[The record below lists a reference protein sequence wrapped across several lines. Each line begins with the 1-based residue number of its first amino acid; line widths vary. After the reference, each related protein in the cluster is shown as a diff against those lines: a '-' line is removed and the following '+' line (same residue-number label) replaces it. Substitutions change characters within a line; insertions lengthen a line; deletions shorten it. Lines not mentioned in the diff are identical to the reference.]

1 VPWRE
6 MFGEE
11 GRGLAKYGRSMSVAF
26 VEVEG
31 PQHYHSKDLVLAET
45 MGGFA
50 EGVVC
55 VMSVVLHIS
64 IGGKRGDLPIM
75 VVE

>member
-11 GRGLAKYGRSMSVAF
+11 RRGLAKYGRPMSVAF
-26 VEVEG
+26 VKVEG
-31 PQHYHSKDLVLAET
+31 PQHYYSEDLVLAEA
-45 MGGFA
+45 MRGFA

-55 VMSVVLHIS
+55 VMSVVLHICTWS
-64 IGGKRGDLPIM
+64 ERADLPII